1 MRASEVIRLLQSAG
15 WLERD
20 GKGSHRNFRH
30 PEKPGKITVPFHGSR
45 DLTIGVVRSIEKQS
59 GLTLLR
65 KR

>member
-1 MRASEVIRLLQSAG
+1 MRASDVERLLKRAG
-15 WLERD
+15 WLEVP

-30 PEKPGKITVPFHGSR
+30 PDRPGKVTVPFHGNR

-59 GLTLLR
+59 GLTLLP